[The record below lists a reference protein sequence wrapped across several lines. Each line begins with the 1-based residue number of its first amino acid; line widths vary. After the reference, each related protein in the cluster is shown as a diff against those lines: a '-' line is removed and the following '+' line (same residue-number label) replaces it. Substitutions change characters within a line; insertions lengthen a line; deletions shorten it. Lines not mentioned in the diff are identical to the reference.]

1 MWIKK
6 IDLKIVWNSLSIM
19 IPMVSNEVLS
29 YIYLKRIFEEY
40 FWDTLSERNYHGNY
54 DDDSSKD

>member
-40 FWDTLSERNYHGNY
+40 FWDTLSERTYHGNY